1 MYECFFKRSIRI
13 SITNSERLS
22 ESNPRNSIRISR
34 DNATRGIKESIKES
48 IKVLGF
54 VV

>member
-1 MYECFFKRSIRI
+1 MYECFLKRSIRI

-22 ESNPRNSIRISR
+22 ESNPRNLIRISR
-34 DNATRGIKESIKES
+34 DNARDLKKS